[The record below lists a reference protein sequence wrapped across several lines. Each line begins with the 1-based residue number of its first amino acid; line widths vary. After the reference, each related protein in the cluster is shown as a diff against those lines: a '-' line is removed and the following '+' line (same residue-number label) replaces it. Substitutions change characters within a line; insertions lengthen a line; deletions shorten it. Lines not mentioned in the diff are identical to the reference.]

1 MDADLK
7 KKLLLVFDYLKI
19 NGCHYAEKEG
29 DYYTMNFNDQN
40 NQWWCVSNQN
50 LGNVRL
56 PLDITQ
62 ELEVLIDNHQNEF
75 DEDDI
80 DDPYGFEVRLYP
92 DSKTISVYE
101 QYSEFHTEDTVTVTV
116 DTEQEPEVK
125 QIIDYYCIK
134 EEICRGNITFQ
145 FNGGGDSGYI
155 EDRGMS
161 DFNGPAKIYEPAEDM
176 FYRMLSINFGGWEI
190 NEGSQ
195 GQCIIDMDLEQ
206 LQLDFEQNYEESK
219 SDEVW
224 SMSLENGINEDSEKV
239 PSTPGSVDDENE
251 DLILSSVKKLL
262 QTLYFDGLDI
272 SYNLYRIP
280 HRDKDYVSLDI
291 DVDVSR
297 IIDSHENYDERYAD
311 VVYDLENVIDTV
323 EKYLGLSNQIYVGIS
338 YDNHD
343 FLDDESHNATIE
355 LHEALIKTGKFTTEQ
370 ANDTWINV
378 NYREDDYPWINVE
391 AGGPDIP
398 NEGVNLFENTVWSI
412 IEKYK
417 HLSMLV
423 NYNDI
428 EWWTNY

>member
-1 MDADLK
+1 MDVNIK
-7 KKLLLVFDYLKI
+7 KKLLLVFEYLKL

-29 DYYTMNFNDQN
+29 DFYNMSFYDQN
-40 NQWWCVSNQN
+40 NEWYCASHKSRGV
-50 LGNVRL
+50 LRL
-56 PLDITQ
+56 PIDIIDDI
-62 ELEVLIDNHQNEF
+62 EKLIDDNQKDF
-75 DEDDI
+75 DGFGE
-80 DDPYGFEVRLYP
+80 DPYGFEARLYP
-92 DSKTISVYE
+92 DTKKISVFE
-101 QYSEFHTEDTVTVTV
+101 LYSEYLTEDTRTVIV
-116 DTEQEPEVK
+116 DSEEEPEVK
-125 QIIDYYCIK
+125 EIINYYCSVD
-134 EEICRGNITFQ
+134 EICRGNITFQ
-145 FNGGGDSGYI
+145 FHGGGDSGYI
-155 EDRGMS
+155 EDGGNS
-161 DFNGPAKIYEPAEDM
+161 DFDGETKLYGPAEDM
-176 FYRMLSINFGGWEI
+176 FYRMLRDFPGWEI

-206 LQLDFEQNYEESK
+206 MQLDFNQNYEEQK
-219 SDEVW
+219 ADEIW
-224 SMSLENGINEDSEKV
+224 SMSLEDGINEDLEKV
-239 PSTPGSVDDENE
+239 PATPGNVDDENE

-262 QTLYFDGLDI
+262 QTLYFDGLDV

-311 VVYDLENVIDTV
+311 VVYELENVINTV

-343 FLDDESHNATIE
+343 FLDDESHNANRE
-355 LHEALIKTGKFTTEQ
+355 LHEALIKSGVFTTEQ

-378 NYREDDYPWINVE
+378 YYREDDYPFISVE

-398 NEGVNLFENTVWSI
+398 DEGVNLFENTVWSI

-417 HLSMLV
+417 HLSMLI

-428 EWWTNY
+428 EWWINY

>member
-1 MDADLK
+1 MDVNIK
-7 KKLLLVFDYLKI
+7 KKLLLVFEYLKL

-29 DYYTMNFNDQN
+29 DFYNMSFYDQN
-40 NQWWCVSNQN
+40 NEWYCASHKSRGV
-50 LGNVRL
+50 LRL
-56 PLDITQ
+56 PIDIIDDI
-62 ELEVLIDNHQNEF
+62 EKLIDDNQKDF
-75 DEDDI
+75 DGFGE
-80 DDPYGFEVRLYP
+80 DPYGFEARLYP
-92 DSKTISVYE
+92 DTKKISVFE
-101 QYSEFHTEDTVTVTV
+101 LYSEYRTEDTQTVIV
-116 DTEQEPEVK
+116 DSEEEPEVK
-125 QIIDYYCIK
+125 EIINYYCSVD
-134 EEICRGNITFQ
+134 EICRGNITFQ
-145 FNGGGDSGYI
+145 FHGGGDSGYI
-155 EDRGMS
+155 EDGGNS
-161 DFNGPAKIYEPAEDM
+161 DFDGETKLYGQAEDM
-176 FYRMLSINFGGWEI
+176 FYRMLRDFPGWEI

-206 LQLDFEQNYEESK
+206 MQLDFNQNYEEQK
-219 SDEVW
+219 ADEIW
-224 SMSLENGINEDSEKV
+224 SMSLEDGINEDLEKV
-239 PSTPGSVDDENE
+239 PATPGNVDDENE

-262 QTLYFDGLDI
+262 QTLYFDGLDV

-311 VVYDLENVIDTV
+311 VVYELENVINTV

-343 FLDDESHNATIE
+343 FLDDESHNANRE
-355 LHEALIKTGKFTTEQ
+355 LHEALIKSGVFTTEQ

-378 NYREDDYPWINVE
+378 YYREDDYPFISVE

-398 NEGVNLFENTVWSI
+398 DEGVNLFENTVWSI

-417 HLSMLV
+417 HLSMLI

-428 EWWTNY
+428 EWWINY

>member
-1 MDADLK
+1 MDVNIK
-7 KKLLLVFDYLKI
+7 KKLLLVFEYLKL

-29 DYYTMNFNDQN
+29 DFYNMSFYDQN
-40 NQWWCVSNQN
+40 NEWYCASHKSRGV
-50 LGNVRL
+50 LRL
-56 PLDITQ
+56 PIDITDDI
-62 ELEVLIDNHQNEF
+62 EVLIDDNQKDF
-75 DEDDI
+75 DGFGE
-80 DDPYGFEVRLYP
+80 DPYGFEARLYP
-92 DSKTISVYE
+92 DTKKISVFE
-101 QYSEFHTEDTVTVTV
+101 LYSEYLTEDTRTVIV
-116 DTEQEPEVK
+116 DSEEEPEVK
-125 QIIDYYCIK
+125 EIINYYCSVD
-134 EEICRGNITFQ
+134 EICRGNITFQ
-145 FNGGGDSGYI
+145 FHGGGDSGYI
-155 EDRGMS
+155 EDGGNS
-161 DFNGPAKIYEPAEDM
+161 DFDGETKLYGPAEDM
-176 FYRMLSINFGGWEI
+176 FYRMLRDFPGWEI

-206 LQLDFEQNYEESK
+206 MQLDFNQNYEEQK
-219 SDEVW
+219 ADEIW
-224 SMSLENGINEDSEKV
+224 SMSLEDGINEDLEKV
-239 PSTPGSVDDENE
+239 PATPGNVDDENE

-262 QTLYFDGLDI
+262 QTLYFDGLDV

-311 VVYDLENVIDTV
+311 VVYELENVIDTV

-355 LHEALIKTGKFTTEQ
+355 LHEALIKTGVFTTEQ
-370 ANDTWINV
+370 ANDTWISTY
-378 NYREDDYPWINVE
+378 YREDDYPFISVE

-398 NEGVNLFENTVWSI
+398 DEGVNLFENTVWSI

-417 HLSMLV
+417 HLSMLI

-428 EWWTNY
+428 EWWINY

>member
-1 MDADLK
+1 MDANIK
-7 KKLLLVFDYLKI
+7 KKLLLVFEYLKM

-29 DYYTMNFNDQN
+29 DFYNMSFYDQN
-40 NQWWCVSNQN
+40 NQWYCASHKSRGV
-50 LGNVRL
+50 LRL
-56 PLDITQ
+56 PIDIIDDI
-62 ELEVLIDNHQNEF
+62 EKLIDDNQKDF
-75 DEDDI
+75 DGFGE
-80 DDPYGFEVRLYP
+80 DPYGFEARLYP
-92 DSKTISVYE
+92 DTKKISVFE
-101 QYSEFHTEDTVTVTV
+101 LYSEYRTEDTQTVIV
-116 DTEQEPEVK
+116 DSEEEPEVK
-125 QIIDYYCIK
+125 EIINYYCSVD
-134 EEICRGNITFQ
+134 EICRGNITFQ
-145 FNGGGDSGYI
+145 FHGGGDSGYI
-155 EDRGMS
+155 EDGGNS
-161 DFNGPAKIYEPAEDM
+161 DFDGETKLYGQAEDM
-176 FYRMLSINFGGWEI
+176 FYRMLRDFPGWEI

-206 LQLDFEQNYEESK
+206 MQLDFNQNYEEQK
-219 SDEVW
+219 ADEIW
-224 SMSLENGINEDSEKV
+224 SMSLEDGINEDLEKV
-239 PSTPGSVDDENE
+239 PATPGNVDDENE

-262 QTLYFDGLDI
+262 QTLYFDGLDV

-311 VVYDLENVIDTV
+311 VVYELENVINTV

-343 FLDDESHNATIE
+343 FLDDESHNANRE
-355 LHEALIKTGKFTTEQ
+355 LHEALIKSGVFTTEQ

-378 NYREDDYPWINVE
+378 YYREDDYPFISVE

-398 NEGVNLFENTVWSI
+398 DEGVNLFENTVWSI

-417 HLSMLV
+417 HLSMLI

-428 EWWTNY
+428 EWWINY

>member
-1 MDADLK
+1 MDVNIK
-7 KKLLLVFDYLKI
+7 KKLLLVFEYLKL

-29 DYYTMNFNDQN
+29 DFYNMSFYDQN
-40 NQWWCVSNQN
+40 NQWYCASHKSRGV
-50 LGNVRL
+50 LRL
-56 PLDITQ
+56 PIDIIDDI
-62 ELEVLIDNHQNEF
+62 EKLIDDNQKDF
-75 DEDDI
+75 DGFGE
-80 DDPYGFEVRLYP
+80 DPYGFEARLYP
-92 DSKTISVYE
+92 DTKKISVFE
-101 QYSEFHTEDTVTVTV
+101 LYSEYRTEDTQTVIV
-116 DTEQEPEVK
+116 DSEEEPEVK
-125 QIIDYYCIK
+125 EIINYYCSVD
-134 EEICRGNITFQ
+134 EICRGNITFQ
-145 FNGGGDSGYI
+145 FHGGGDSGYI
-155 EDRGMS
+155 EDGGNS
-161 DFNGPAKIYEPAEDM
+161 DFDGETKLYGQAEDM
-176 FYRMLSINFGGWEI
+176 FYRMLRDFPGWEI

-206 LQLDFEQNYEESK
+206 MQLDFNQNYEEQK
-219 SDEVW
+219 ADEIW
-224 SMSLENGINEDSEKV
+224 SMSLEDGINEDLEKV
-239 PSTPGSVDDENE
+239 PATPGNVDDENE

-262 QTLYFDGLDI
+262 QTLYFDGLDV

-311 VVYDLENVIDTV
+311 VVYELENVINTV

-343 FLDDESHNATIE
+343 FLDDESHNANRE
-355 LHEALIKTGKFTTEQ
+355 LHEALIKSGVFTTEQ

-378 NYREDDYPWINVE
+378 YYREDDYPFISVE

-398 NEGVNLFENTVWSI
+398 DEGVNLFENTVWSI

-417 HLSMLV
+417 HLSMLI

-428 EWWTNY
+428 EWWINY

>member
-1 MDADLK
+1 MDVNIK
-7 KKLLLVFDYLKI
+7 KKLLLVFEYLKL

-29 DYYTMNFNDQN
+29 DFYNMSFYDQN
-40 NQWWCVSNQN
+40 NEWYCASHKSRGV
-50 LGNVRL
+50 LRL
-56 PLDITQ
+56 PIDIIDDI
-62 ELEVLIDNHQNEF
+62 EKLIDDNQKDF
-75 DEDDI
+75 DGFGE
-80 DDPYGFEVRLYP
+80 DPYGFEARLYP
-92 DSKTISVYE
+92 DTKKISVFE
-101 QYSEFHTEDTVTVTV
+101 LYSEYLTEDTRTVIV
-116 DTEQEPEVK
+116 DSEEEPEVK
-125 QIIDYYCIK
+125 EIIDHYCKK

-145 FNGGGDSGYI
+145 FHGGGDSGYI
-155 EDRGMS
+155 EDGGNS
-161 DFNGPAKIYEPAEDM
+161 DFDGETKLYGPAEDM
-176 FYRMLSINFGGWEI
+176 FYRMLRDFPGWEI

-206 LQLDFEQNYEESK
+206 MQLDFNQNYEEQK
-219 SDEVW
+219 ADEIW
-224 SMSLENGINEDSEKV
+224 STSLMEGINEDLEKA
-239 PSTPGSVDDENE
+239 PTTPGNVDDENE

-262 QTLYFDGLDI
+262 QTLYFDGLDV

-311 VVYDLENVIDTV
+311 VVYELENVIDTV

-343 FLDDESHNATIE
+343 FLDDESHNATRE
-355 LHEALIKTGKFTTEQ
+355 LHEALIKTGVFTTEQ
-370 ANDTWINV
+370 ANDTWISAY
-378 NYREDDYPWINVE
+378 YREDDYPFISVE

-398 NEGVNLFENTVWSI
+398 DEGVNLFENTVWSI

-417 HLSMLV
+417 HLSMLI

-428 EWWTNY
+428 EWWINY

>member
-1 MDADLK
+1 MDVNIK
-7 KKLLLVFDYLKI
+7 KKLLLVFEYLKL

-29 DYYTMNFNDQN
+29 DFYNMSFYDQN
-40 NQWWCVSNQN
+40 NEWYCASHKSRGV
-50 LGNVRL
+50 LRL
-56 PLDITQ
+56 PIDIIDDI
-62 ELEVLIDNHQNEF
+62 EKLIDDNQKDF
-75 DEDDI
+75 DGFGE
-80 DDPYGFEVRLYP
+80 DPYGFEARLYP
-92 DSKTISVYE
+92 DTKKISVFE
-101 QYSEFHTEDTVTVTV
+101 LYSEYRTEDTQTVIV
-116 DTEQEPEVK
+116 DSEEEPEVK
-125 QIIDYYCIK
+125 EIINYYCSVD
-134 EEICRGNITFQ
+134 EICRGNITFQ
-145 FNGGGDSGYI
+145 FHGGGDSGYI
-155 EDRGMS
+155 EDGGNS
-161 DFNGPAKIYEPAEDM
+161 DFDGETKLYGPAEDM
-176 FYRMLSINFGGWEI
+176 FYRMLRDFPGWEI

-206 LQLDFEQNYEESK
+206 MQLDFNQNYEEQK
-219 SDEVW
+219 ADEIW
-224 SMSLENGINEDSEKV
+224 SMSLEDGINEDLEKV
-239 PSTPGSVDDENE
+239 PATPGNVDDENE

-262 QTLYFDGLDI
+262 QTLYFDGLDV

-311 VVYDLENVIDTV
+311 VVYELENVIDTV

-343 FLDDESHNATIE
+343 FLDDESHNANRE
-355 LHEALIKTGKFTTEQ
+355 LHEALIKSGVFTTEQ

-378 NYREDDYPWINVE
+378 YYREDDYPFISVE

-398 NEGVNLFENTVWSI
+398 DEGVNLFENTVWSI

-428 EWWTNY
+428 EWWINY

>member
-1 MDADLK
+1 MDANIK
-7 KKLLLVFDYLKI
+7 KKLLLVFEYLKL

-29 DYYTMNFNDQN
+29 DFYNMSFYDQN
-40 NQWWCVSNQN
+40 NEWYCASHKSRGV
-50 LGNVRL
+50 LRL
-56 PLDITQ
+56 PIDIIDDI
-62 ELEVLIDNHQNEF
+62 EKLIDDNQKDF
-75 DEDDI
+75 DGFGE
-80 DDPYGFEVRLYP
+80 DPYGFEARLYP
-92 DSKTISVYE
+92 DTKKISVFE
-101 QYSEFHTEDTVTVTV
+101 LYSEYRTEDTQTVIV
-116 DTEQEPEVK
+116 DSEEEPEVK
-125 QIIDYYCIK
+125 EIINYYCSVD
-134 EEICRGNITFQ
+134 EICRGNITFQ
-145 FNGGGDSGYI
+145 FHGGGDSGYI
-155 EDRGMS
+155 EDGGNS
-161 DFNGPAKIYEPAEDM
+161 DFDGETKLYGPAEDM
-176 FYRMLSINFGGWEI
+176 FYRMLRDFPGWEI

-206 LQLDFEQNYEESK
+206 MQLDFNQNYEEQK
-219 SDEVW
+219 ADEIW
-224 SMSLENGINEDSEKV
+224 STSLMEGINEDLEKA
-239 PSTPGSVDDENE
+239 PTTPGNVDDENE

-262 QTLYFDGLDI
+262 QTLYFDGLDV

-311 VVYDLENVIDTV
+311 VVYELENVIDTV

-343 FLDDESHNATIE
+343 FLDDESHNANRE
-355 LHEALIKTGKFTTEQ
+355 LHEALIKSGVFTTEQ

-378 NYREDDYPWINVE
+378 YYREDDYPFISVE

-398 NEGVNLFENTVWSI
+398 DEGVNLFENTVWSI

-417 HLSMLV
+417 HLSMLI

-428 EWWTNY
+428 EWWINY

>member
-1 MDADLK
+1 MDANIK
-7 KKLLLVFDYLKI
+7 KKLLLVFEYLKL

-29 DYYTMNFNDQN
+29 DFYNMSFYDQN
-40 NQWWCVSNQN
+40 NEWYCASHKSRGV
-50 LGNVRL
+50 LRL
-56 PLDITQ
+56 PIDIIDDI
-62 ELEVLIDNHQNEF
+62 EELIDDNQKDF
-75 DEDDI
+75 DGFGE
-80 DDPYGFEVRLYP
+80 DPYGFEARLYP
-92 DSKTISVYE
+92 DTKKISVFE
-101 QYSEFHTEDTVTVTV
+101 LYSEYLTEDTRTVIV
-116 DTEQEPEVK
+116 DSEEEPEVK
-125 QIIDYYCIK
+125 EIINYYCSVD
-134 EEICRGNITFQ
+134 EICRGNITFQ
-145 FNGGGDSGYI
+145 FHGGGDSGYI
-155 EDRGMS
+155 EDGGNS
-161 DFNGPAKIYEPAEDM
+161 DFDGETKLYGPAEDM
-176 FYRMLSINFGGWEI
+176 FYRMLRDFPGWEI

-206 LQLDFEQNYEESK
+206 MQLDFNQNYEEQK
-219 SDEVW
+219 ADEIW
-224 SMSLENGINEDSEKV
+224 STSLMEGINEDLEKA
-239 PSTPGSVDDENE
+239 PTTPGNVDDENE

-262 QTLYFDGLDI
+262 QTLYFDGLDV

-311 VVYDLENVIDTV
+311 VVYELENVIDTV

-343 FLDDESHNATIE
+343 FLDDESHNATRE
-355 LHEALIKTGKFTTEQ
+355 LHEALIKTGVFTTEQ
-370 ANDTWINV
+370 ANDTWISAY
-378 NYREDDYPWINVE
+378 YREDDYPFISVE

-398 NEGVNLFENTVWSI
+398 DEGVNLFENTVWSI

-428 EWWTNY
+428 EWWINY

>member
-1 MDADLK
+1 MDVNIK
-7 KKLLLVFDYLKI
+7 KKLLLVFEYLKL

-29 DYYTMNFNDQN
+29 DFYNMSFYDQN
-40 NQWWCVSNQN
+40 NEWYCVSQKSRGV
-50 LGNVRL
+50 LRL
-56 PLDITQ
+56 PIDIVD
-62 ELEVLIDNHQNEF
+62 EIEELIDKNQKDF
-75 DEDDI
+75 DGFGE
-80 DDPYGFEVRLYP
+80 DPYGFEARLYP
-92 DSKTISVYE
+92 DTKKISVFE
-101 QYSEFHTEDTVTVTV
+101 LYSEYRTEDTQTVIV
-116 DTEQEPEVK
+116 DSEEEPEVK
-125 QIIDYYCIK
+125 EIIDHYCKK

-145 FNGGGDSGYI
+145 FHGGGDSGYI
-155 EDRGMS
+155 EDGGNS
-161 DFNGPAKIYEPAEDM
+161 DFDGETKLYGPAEDM
-176 FYRMLSINFGGWEI
+176 FYRMLRDFPGWEI

-206 LQLDFEQNYEESK
+206 MQLDFNENYEEQK
-219 SDEVW
+219 VDEIW
-224 SMSLENGINEDSEKV
+224 STSLMEGINEDLEKV
-239 PSTPGSVDDENE
+239 PTTPGNVDDENE

-311 VVYDLENVIDTV
+311 VVYDLEIVIDTV
-323 EKYLGLSNQIYVGIS
+323 EKYLGLGSQIYVGIS

-355 LHEALIKTGKFTTEQ
+355 LHEALIKTGVFTTEQ

-378 NYREDDYPWINVE
+378 YYREDDYPFISVE

-398 NEGVNLFENTVWSI
+398 DEGVNLFENTVWSI
-412 IEKYK
+412 LEKYK

-428 EWWTNY
+428 EWWINY

>member
-1 MDADLK
+1 MDVNIK
-7 KKLLLVFDYLKI
+7 KKLLLVFEYLKL

-29 DYYTMNFNDQN
+29 DFYNMSFYDQN
-40 NQWWCVSNQN
+40 NEWYCASHKSRGV
-50 LGNVRL
+50 LRL
-56 PLDITQ
+56 PIDIIDDI
-62 ELEVLIDNHQNEF
+62 EKLIDDNQKDF
-75 DEDDI
+75 DSFGE
-80 DDPYGFEVRLYP
+80 DPYGFEARLYP
-92 DSKTISVYE
+92 DTKKISVFE
-101 QYSEFHTEDTVTVTV
+101 LYSEYRTEDTQTVIV
-116 DTEQEPEVK
+116 DSEEEPEVK
-125 QIIDYYCIK
+125 EIINYYCSVD
-134 EEICRGNITFQ
+134 EICRGNITFQ
-145 FNGGGDSGYI
+145 FHGGGDSGYI
-155 EDRGMS
+155 EDGGNS
-161 DFNGPAKIYEPAEDM
+161 DFDGETKLYGPAEDM
-176 FYRMLSINFGGWEI
+176 FYRMLRDFPGWEI

-206 LQLDFEQNYEESK
+206 MQLDFNQNYEEQK
-219 SDEVW
+219 ADEIW
-224 SMSLENGINEDSEKV
+224 SMSLEDGINEDLEKV
-239 PSTPGSVDDENE
+239 PATPGNVDDENE

-262 QTLYFDGLDI
+262 QTLYFDGLDV

-311 VVYDLENVIDTV
+311 VVYELENVIDTV

-343 FLDDESHNATIE
+343 FLDDESHNATRE
-355 LHEALIKTGKFTTEQ
+355 LHEALIKTGVFTTEQ
-370 ANDTWINV
+370 ANDTWISTY
-378 NYREDDYPWINVE
+378 YREDDYPFISVE

-398 NEGVNLFENTVWSI
+398 DEGVNLFENTVWSI

-428 EWWTNY
+428 EWWINY

>member
-1 MDADLK
+1 MDVNIK
-7 KKLLLVFDYLKI
+7 KKLLLVFEYLKL

-29 DYYTMNFNDQN
+29 DFYNMSFYDQN
-40 NQWWCVSNQN
+40 NEWYCASHKSRGV
-50 LGNVRL
+50 LRL
-56 PLDITQ
+56 PIDIIDDI
-62 ELEVLIDNHQNEF
+62 EELIDDNQKDF
-75 DEDDI
+75 DGFGE
-80 DDPYGFEVRLYP
+80 DPYGFEARLYP
-92 DSKTISVYE
+92 DTKKISVFE
-101 QYSEFHTEDTVTVTV
+101 LYSEYLTEDTRTVIV
-116 DTEQEPEVK
+116 DSEEEPEVK
-125 QIIDYYCIK
+125 EIINYYCSVD
-134 EEICRGNITFQ
+134 EICRGNITFQ
-145 FNGGGDSGYI
+145 FHGGGDSGYI
-155 EDRGMS
+155 EDGGNS
-161 DFNGPAKIYEPAEDM
+161 DFDGETKLYGPAEDM
-176 FYRMLSINFGGWEI
+176 FYRMLRDFPGWEI

-206 LQLDFEQNYEESK
+206 MQLDFNQNYEEQK
-219 SDEVW
+219 ADEIW
-224 SMSLENGINEDSEKV
+224 SMSLEDGINEDLEKV
-239 PSTPGSVDDENE
+239 PATPGNVDDENE

-262 QTLYFDGLDI
+262 QTLYFDGLDV

-311 VVYDLENVIDTV
+311 VVYELENVIDTV

-355 LHEALIKTGKFTTEQ
+355 LHEALIKTGVFTTEQ

-378 NYREDDYPWINVE
+378 YYREDDYPFISVE

-398 NEGVNLFENTVWSI
+398 DEGVNLFENTVWSI

-417 HLSMLV
+417 HLSMLI

-428 EWWTNY
+428 EWWINY

>member
-1 MDADLK
+1 MDVNIK
-7 KKLLLVFDYLKI
+7 KKLLLVFEYLKL

-29 DYYTMNFNDQN
+29 DFYNMSFYDQN
-40 NQWWCVSNQN
+40 NEWYCASHKSRGV
-50 LGNVRL
+50 LRL
-56 PLDITQ
+56 PIDIIDDI
-62 ELEVLIDNHQNEF
+62 EKLIDDNQKDF
-75 DEDDI
+75 DGFGE
-80 DDPYGFEVRLYP
+80 DPYGFEARLYP
-92 DSKTISVYE
+92 DTKKISVFE
-101 QYSEFHTEDTVTVTV
+101 LYSEYLTEDTRTVIV
-116 DTEQEPEVK
+116 DSEEEPEVK
-125 QIIDYYCIK
+125 EIINYYCSVD
-134 EEICRGNITFQ
+134 EICRGNITFQ
-145 FNGGGDSGYI
+145 FHGGGDSGYI
-155 EDRGMS
+155 EDGGNS
-161 DFNGPAKIYEPAEDM
+161 DFDGETKLYGPAEDM
-176 FYRMLSINFGGWEI
+176 FYRMLRDFPGWEI

-206 LQLDFEQNYEESK
+206 MQLDFNQNYEEQK
-219 SDEVW
+219 ADEIW
-224 SMSLENGINEDSEKV
+224 SMSLEDGINEDLEKV
-239 PSTPGSVDDENE
+239 PATPGNVDDENE

-262 QTLYFDGLDI
+262 QTLYFDGLDV

-311 VVYDLENVIDTV
+311 VVYELENVIDTV

-343 FLDDESHNATIE
+343 FLDDESHNANRE
-355 LHEALIKTGKFTTEQ
+355 LHEALIKSGVFTTEQ

-378 NYREDDYPWINVE
+378 YYREDDYPFISVE

-398 NEGVNLFENTVWSI
+398 DEGVNLFENTVWSI

-428 EWWTNY
+428 EWWINY